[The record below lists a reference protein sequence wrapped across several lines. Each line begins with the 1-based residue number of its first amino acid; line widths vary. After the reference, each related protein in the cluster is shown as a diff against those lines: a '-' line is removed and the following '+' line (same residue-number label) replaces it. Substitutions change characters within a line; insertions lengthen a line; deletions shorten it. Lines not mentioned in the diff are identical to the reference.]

1 MGSRSAGAA
10 LLLAGS
16 GLVAGLGLAAGGSAA
31 ADQGPAVVA
40 SIKPIHSL
48 VAGVMEGVGT
58 PQLLIEGAG
67 SPHSYALRP
76 SQARALD
83 QAEVVFWVGDGLEAF
98 LGKPLGALSDDAT
111 VVALGDA
118 EGLRLLPTREGGMW
132 ADHGEEE
139 GEHAHEHEDEH
150 EEEHQED
157 HADEHGHDHGEVDMH
172 VWLDPQNAAAM
183 VGAIAATLS
192 AADPEHAAA
201 YEANA
206 TKVRADLAR
215 LDAELA
221 ATLAPVHDRP
231 FVVFHDAYQYF
242 EDRYGLNTVGSIT
255 VDPQRAPGAARLRE
269 IRAELEERAA
279 ACVFAEPQF
288 RPALVETVV
297 EGTGA
302 GTSVLDPLGAD
313 LEAGPGQYAQ
323 LLRALSGSLVDCL
336 GTPRSG

>member
-1 MGSRSAGAA
+1 VA

-16 GLVAGLGLAAGGSAA
+16 GLAASGLIAGISLLAAGGSAGGDGA
-31 ADQGPAVVA
+31 PAVVV

-58 PQLLIEGAG
+58 PQLLIEGGG

-98 LGKPLGALSDDAT
+98 LGKPLGALSDEAT
-111 VVALGDA
+111 VVALSDA
-118 EGLRLLPTREGGMW
+118 EGVRLLATREGGMW
-132 ADHGEEE
+132 EGHGDEEE
-139 GEHAHEHEDEH
+139 HREHAHEHEE
-150 EEEHQED
+150 
-157 HADEHGHDHGEVDMH
+157 EHGHGALDMH
-172 VWLDPQNAAAM
+172 LWLDPQNAAAM
-183 VGAIAATLS
+183 VDAVAAALS
-192 AADPEHAAA
+192 AADPKRAAT

-221 ATLAPVHDRP
+221 ATLAPVDDRP

-242 EDRYGLNTVGSIT
+242 EDRYGLNALGSIT
-255 VDPQRAPGAARLRE
+255 VDPQRAPGAGRLRD
-269 IRAELEERAA
+269 IRAELEELDA

-302 GTSVLDPLGAD
+302 GTGVLDPLGAD

-323 LLRALSGSLVDCL
+323 LLRTLSASLVDCL

>member
-1 MGSRSAGAA
+1 MASRSAGAA
-10 LLLAGS
+10 LLFAGS
-16 GLVAGLGLAAGGSAA
+16 GLIVGFGLVAGGSAR
-31 ADQGPAVVA
+31 ADGAPAVVV
-40 SIKPIHSL
+40 SVKPIHSL

-83 QAEVVFWVGDGLEAF
+83 QADVVFWIGDGLEAF
-98 LGKPLGALSDDAT
+98 LARPLGALSSDAT
-111 VVALGDA
+111 LVALGDA
-118 EGLRLLPTREGGMW
+118 EGLRLLPTREGGTRE
-132 ADHGEEE
+132 AHGED
-139 GEHAHEHEDEH
+139 HEH
-150 EEEHQED
+150 EEEHD
-157 HADEHGHDHGEVDMH
+157 HDHGAVDMH
-172 VWLDPQNAAAM
+172 LWLDPQNAAVM
-183 VGAIAATLS
+183 VGAIAAALGATDPGR
-192 AADPEHAAA
+192 AATYD
-201 YEANA
+201 ANA
-206 TKVRADLAR
+206 TKLRADLAG

-242 EDRYGLNTVGSIT
+242 EERYGLNAVGSIT
-255 VDPQRAPGAARLRE
+255 VDPQRAPGAGRLRE
-269 IRAELEERAA
+269 IRAELEEHAA

-302 GTSVLDPLGAD
+302 GTGVLDPLGAD
-313 LEAGPGQYAQ
+313 LEAGPGQYAE
-323 LLRALSGSLVDCL
+323 LLRALSRSLVDCL

>member
-1 MGSRSAGAA
+1 MVSRSAGVG

-16 GLVAGLGLAAGGSAA
+16 GLIAGLGLAASGSAR
-31 ADQGPAVVA
+31 ADGAPAVVV

-48 VAGVMEGVGT
+48 VASVMEGVGT

-83 QAEVVFWVGDGLEAF
+83 QAEVVFWVGEGLEAF

-111 VVALGDA
+111 VVALGEA
-118 EGLRLLPTREGGMW
+118 GGLRVLETREGGMW
-132 ADHGEEE
+132 EDHGEEE
-139 GEHAHEHEDEH
+139 DGEHEDEH
-150 EEEHQED
+150 EEEH
-157 HADEHGHDHGEVDMH
+157 DHGEVDMH
-172 VWLDPQNAAAM
+172 LWLDPQNAAAM
-183 VGAIAATLS
+183 VDAIVAALS
-192 AADPEHAAA
+192 AADPERAAT

-206 TKVRADLAR
+206 TKVGADLAR
-215 LDAELA
+215 LDDELA
-221 ATLAPVHDRP
+221 ATLAPVRDRP

-242 EDRYGLNTVGSIT
+242 EDRYGLNAVGSIT
-255 VDPQRAPGAARLRE
+255 VDPQRVPGAGRLRD
-269 IRAELEERAA
+269 IRAELEERDA

-302 GTSVLDPLGAD
+302 NTGVLDPLGAD
-313 LEAGPGQYAQ
+313 LETGPGQYAQ
-323 LLRALSGSLVDCL
+323 LLRALSASLVECL
-336 GTPRSG
+336 GKPRSG

>member
-1 MGSRSAGAA
+1 MLA
-10 LLLAGS
+10 LLAGS
-16 GLVAGLGLAAGGSAA
+16 GLIVGVGLLAARGSAG
-31 ADQGPAVVA
+31 ADGAPAVVV

-48 VAGVMEGVGT
+48 VAGVMEGLGT
-58 PQLLIEGAG
+58 PELLIEGGG

-83 QAEVVFWVGDGLEAF
+83 QAEVVFWVGGGLEAF

-111 VVALGDA
+111 VVALSDA
-118 EGLRLLPTREGGMW
+118 AGVRLLATREGGIREGQG
-132 ADHGEEE
+132 DE
-139 GEHAHEHEDEH
+139 GEHGSTRMRSMARPTTMA
-150 EEEHQED
+150 QL
-157 HADEHGHDHGEVDMH
+157 DMH
-172 VWLDPQNAAAM
+172 LWLDPRNAAAM
-183 VGAIAATLS
+183 VGAIAAALS
-192 AADPEHAAA
+192 AADPGHAAT

-206 TKVRADLAR
+206 TKVQADLAR

-221 ATLAPVHDRP
+221 TTLAPVGDRP

-242 EDRYGLNTVGSIT
+242 EDRYGLNALGSIT
-255 VDPQRAPGAARLRE
+255 VDPQRAPGAGRLRD
-269 IRAELEERAA
+269 IRAELEELDA

-302 GTSVLDPLGAD
+302 GTGVLDPLGAD

-323 LLRALSGSLVDCL
+323 LLRALSASLVDCL

>member
-1 MGSRSAGAA
+1 MASRSAGAA
-10 LLLAGS
+10 LLFAGS
-16 GLVAGLGLAAGGSAA
+16 GLIVGFGLVAGGSAR
-31 ADQGPAVVA
+31 ADGAPAVVV
-40 SIKPIHSL
+40 SVKPIHSL

-83 QAEVVFWVGDGLEAF
+83 QADVVFWIGDGLEAF
-98 LGKPLGALSDDAT
+98 LARPLGALSSDAT
-111 VVALGDA
+111 LVALGDA
-118 EGLRLLPTREGGMW
+118 EGLRLLPTREGGTRE
-132 ADHGEEE
+132 AHGED
-139 GEHAHEHEDEH
+139 HEH
-150 EEEHQED
+150 EEEHD
-157 HADEHGHDHGEVDMH
+157 HDHGAVDMH
-172 VWLDPQNAAAM
+172 LWLDPQNAAVM
-183 VGAIAATLS
+183 VGAIAAALGATDPGR
-192 AADPEHAAA
+192 AATYD
-201 YEANA
+201 ANA
-206 TKVRADLAR
+206 TKLRADLAG

-242 EDRYGLNTVGSIT
+242 EERYGLNAVGSIT
-255 VDPQRAPGAARLRE
+255 VDPQRAPGAGRLRE
-269 IRAELEERAA
+269 IRAELEEHAA

-302 GTSVLDPLGAD
+302 GTGVLDPLGAD

-323 LLRALSGSLVDCL
+323 LLRTLSASLVDCL

>member
-1 MGSRSAGAA
+1 MASRSAGAA
-10 LLLAGS
+10 LLFAGS
-16 GLVAGLGLAAGGSAA
+16 GLIAGIGLLAAGGSAG
-31 ADQGPAVVA
+31 ADGAPAVVV

-48 VAGVMEGVGT
+48 VAGVMEGVGM

-98 LGKPLGALSDDAT
+98 LGKTLGALADDAT
-111 VVALGDA
+111 VVALSDA
-118 EGLRLLPTREGGMW
+118 DGLRLLATREGSMW
-132 ADHGEEE
+132 EGHGEEE
-139 GEHAHEHEDEH
+139 HGEHEHEDE
-150 EEEHQED
+150 EEHD
-157 HADEHGHDHGEVDMH
+157 HAHDHGALDMH
-172 VWLDPQNAAAM
+172 LWLDPQNAAAM
-183 VGAIAATLS
+183 VGAIAAALS
-192 AADPEHAAA
+192 AADPGHAAT
-201 YEANA
+201 YGANA

-242 EDRYGLNTVGSIT
+242 EDRYGLKAVGSIT
-255 VDPQRAPGAARLRE
+255 VDPQRAPGVGRLRD
-269 IRAELEERAA
+269 IRAELEELDA

-302 GTSVLDPLGAD
+302 GTGVLDPLGAD

-323 LLRALSGSLVDCL
+323 LLRALSASLVECL
-336 GTPRSG
+336 RTPRSG